1 MFEDKVNEEELEKT
15 EGTDYAV
22 CFKSKLLNKYFDS
35 KQELIKAESAY
46 REAHKKE
53 LKEKEDRLV
62 DVKSVQSA
70 ANDYLTTL
78 KDNNAKK
85 KELDN
90 IAAEKYNTFKSRL
103 DSFAKK
109 HQGYHLTYSADK
121 NGAIEFKVEEA
132 RRDELE
138 DAIEESRRMFS
149 ALNNLFNGFW
159 LR

>member
-1 MFEDKVNEEELEKT
+1 MFEDKVNEEEVERA
-15 EGTDYAV
+15 DDADFDV

-53 LKEKEDRLV
+53 LKEKDRLA
-62 DVKSVQSA
+62 DVRSVQSA

-85 KELDN
+85 KELDDTT
-90 IAAEKYNTFKSRL
+90 AKKYKAFRDCL

-109 HQGYHLTYSADK
+109 YQGYHLTYSADK

-132 RRDELE
+132 RRNELE
-138 DAIEESRRMFS
+138 DALEESRRMF
-149 ALNNLFNGFW
+149 NNFFNCFW
-159 LR
+159 PL